1 MRIGL
6 FGGSFNPIH
15 NAHIALA
22 KTICK
27 EAKLDEVWFMV
38 SPQNPLKQAEDLLG
52 ENERYEMVKL
62 ALESRPSKSPL
73 KGDFLSRT
81 GSLPLREKSDV
92 DNIGVCA
99 SGEWVLKASNYE
111 FHLERPSYTWK
122 TLRAL
127 KKDFPQH
134 EFSLIIGGDN
144 WVRFPRWAHSEEILA
159 NHHIYIYPRED
170 SSINEALLPENVHL
184 VHTPKINI
192 TSTMLR
198 EMIKDGKDISL
209 FVPNAV
215 AKAITDK
222 RYYAPQPPK
231 GESFR

>member
-1 MRIGL
+1 MRVGL

-22 KTICK
+22 STIC
-27 EAKLDEVWFMV
+27 EQARLDEVWFMV
-38 SPQNPLKQAEDLLG
+38 SPQNPLKQAQDLLG

-62 ALESRPSKSPL
+62 ALESQ
-73 KGDFLSRT
+73 
-81 GSLPLREKSDV
+81 EK
-92 DNIGVCA
+92 
-99 SGEWVLKASNYE
+99 VLMASNYE

-127 KKDFPQH
+127 KQDFPQH

-170 SSINEALLPENVHL
+170 SEIDEATLPKNVHL
-184 VHTPKINI
+184 IHTPKINI

-198 EMIKDGKDISL
+198 EMVRNGKDISA

>member
-22 KTICK
+22 STIRK
-27 EAKLDEVWFMV
+27 EARLDEVWFMV
-38 SPQNPLKQAEDLLG
+38 SPQNPLKQAQDLLG

-62 ALESRPSKSPL
+62 ALDSRPSKYPL
-73 KGDFLSRT
+73 KGDLLPQT
-81 GSLPLREKSDV
+81 GSLPT
-92 DNIGVCA
+92 
-99 SGEWVLKASNYE
+99 GEGGGRGLKASNYE
-111 FHLERPSYTWK
+111 FHLERPSFTWK
-122 TLRAL
+122 TLEAL

-144 WVRFPRWAHSEEILA
+144 WVAFPRWAHNEEILA

-170 SSINEALLPENVHL
+170 SEIDEATLPENVHL
-184 VHTPKINI
+184 IHTPKINI

-198 EMIKDGKDISL
+198 EMVRNGKDISA

>member
-1 MRIGL
+1 MRVGL

-22 KTICK
+22 STIRK
-27 EAKLDEVWFMV
+27 EARLDEVWFMV
-38 SPQNPLKQAEDLLG
+38 SPQNPLKQEYKKAKEELDFAREIV
-52 ENERYEMVKL
+52 ENERYEMVEL
-62 ALESRPSKSPL
+62 ALESR
-73 KGDFLSRT
+73 
-81 GSLPLREKSDV
+81 EK
-92 DNIGVCA
+92 
-99 SGEWVLKASNYE
+99 ELKASNYE
-111 FHLERPSYTWK
+111 FHLERPSFTWK

-144 WVRFPRWAHSEEILA
+144 WKAFPRWANNEEILA

-170 SSINEALLPENVHL
+170 SEIDEATLPENVHL
-184 VHTPKINI
+184 IHTPKINI

-198 EMIKDGKDISL
+198 EMVRNGKDISA

-215 AKAITDK
+215 AKAIADNNL
-222 RYYAPQPPK
+222 YA
-231 GESFR
+231 E

>member
-1 MRIGL
+1 MRVGL

-22 KTICK
+22 STIC
-27 EAKLDEVWFMV
+27 EQARLDEVWFMV
-38 SPQNPLKQAEDLLG
+38 SPQNPLKQAQDLLG

-62 ALESRPSKSPL
+62 ALESQ
-73 KGDFLSRT
+73 
-81 GSLPLREKSDV
+81 EK
-92 DNIGVCA
+92 
-99 SGEWVLKASNYE
+99 VLMASNYE

-127 KKDFPQH
+127 KNDFPQH

-170 SSINEALLPENVHL
+170 SEIDEATLPENVHL
-184 VHTPKINI
+184 IHTPKINI

-198 EMIKDGKDISL
+198 EMVRNGKDISA
-209 FVPNAV
+209 FVPEKV
-215 AKAITDK
+215 AKAIADNN
-222 RYYAPQPPK
+222 YYKAPSISPR
-231 GESFR
+231 GEF

>member
-22 KTICK
+22 STIC
-27 EAKLDEVWFMV
+27 EQARLDEVWFMV
-38 SPQNPLKQAEDLLG
+38 SPQNPLKQAQDLLG

-62 ALESRPSKSPL
+62 ALESQ
-73 KGDFLSRT
+73 
-81 GSLPLREKSDV
+81 EK
-92 DNIGVCA
+92 
-99 SGEWVLKASNYE
+99 VLMASNYE

-127 KKDFPQH
+127 KLDFPQH

-170 SSINEALLPENVHL
+170 SEIDEATLPENVHL
-184 VHTPKINI
+184 IHTPKINI

-198 EMIKDGKDISL
+198 EMVRNGKDISA
-209 FVPNAV
+209 FVPEKV
-215 AKAITDK
+215 AKAIADNN
-222 RYYAPQPPK
+222 YYKAPSTSPR
-231 GESFR
+231 GEF

>member
-1 MRIGL
+1 MRVGL

-22 KTICK
+22 STIC
-27 EAKLDEVWFMV
+27 EQARLDEVWFMV
-38 SPQNPLKQAEDLLG
+38 SPQNPLKQAQDLLD

-62 ALESRPSKSPL
+62 ALESQAK
-73 KGDFLSRT
+73 
-81 GSLPLREKSDV
+81 
-92 DNIGVCA
+92 
-99 SGEWVLKASNYE
+99 VLKASNYE

-127 KKDFPQH
+127 KQDFPQH

-170 SSINEALLPENVHL
+170 SEIDEATLPENVHL
-184 VHTPKINI
+184 IHTPKINI

-198 EMIKDGKDISL
+198 EMVRNGKDISA

-215 AKAITDK
+215 AKAIADNN
-222 RYYAPQPPK
+222 YYKAPSISPR
-231 GESFR
+231 GEF

>member
-62 ALESRPSKSPL
+62 ALESE
-73 KGDFLSRT
+73 
-81 GSLPLREKSDV
+81 EK
-92 DNIGVCA
+92 
-99 SGEWVLKASNYE
+99 VLKASNYE

-159 NHHIYIYPRED
+159 NHNIYIYPRED
-170 SSINEALLPENVHL
+170 SDINEALLPENVHL

-198 EMIKDGKDISL
+198 EMVKNGNDISAY
-209 FVPNAV
+209 VPEVV
-215 AKAITDK
+215 AKTIAEK
-222 RYYAPQPPK
+222 KYYVP
-231 GESFR
+231 

>member
-1 MRIGL
+1 MHIGL

-38 SPQNPLKQAEDLLG
+38 SPQNPLKQAQDLLG

-62 ALESRPSKSPL
+62 ALESE
-73 KGDFLSRT
+73 
-81 GSLPLREKSDV
+81 EK
-92 DNIGVCA
+92 
-99 SGEWVLKASNYE
+99 VLKASNYE

-159 NHHIYIYPRED
+159 NHNIYIYPRED
-170 SSINEALLPENVHL
+170 SDINEALLPENVHL

-198 EMIKDGKDISL
+198 EMVKNGNDISEY
-209 FVPNAV
+209 VPEVV
-215 AKAITDK
+215 AKTIAEK
-222 RYYAPQPPK
+222 KYYIDPLNLP
-231 GESFR
+231 

>member
-22 KTICK
+22 STIRK
-27 EAKLDEVWFMV
+27 EARLDEVWFMV
-38 SPQNPLKQAEDLLG
+38 SPQNPLKQAQDLLD

-62 ALESRPSKSPL
+62 ALESQAK
-73 KGDFLSRT
+73 
-81 GSLPLREKSDV
+81 
-92 DNIGVCA
+92 
-99 SGEWVLKASNYE
+99 VLKASNYE

-127 KKDFPQH
+127 KLDFPQL

-144 WVRFPRWAHSEEILA
+144 WVAFPRWAHNEEILA

-170 SSINEALLPENVHL
+170 SEIDEATLPKNVHL
-184 VHTPKINI
+184 IHTPKINI

-209 FVPNAV
+209 FVPKAV
-215 AKAITDK
+215 AKAITDNN
-222 RYYAPQPPK
+222 YYRK
-231 GESFR
+231 

>member
-27 EAKLDEVWFMV
+27 EAQLDEVWFMV

-62 ALESRPSKSPL
+62 ALESE
-73 KGDFLSRT
+73 
-81 GSLPLREKSDV
+81 EK
-92 DNIGVCA
+92 
-99 SGEWVLKASNYE
+99 VLKASNYE

-159 NHHIYIYPRED
+159 NHNIYIYPRED
-170 SSINEALLPENVHL
+170 SDINEALLPENVHL

-198 EMIKDGKDISL
+198 DMVKNGNDISEY
-209 FVPNAV
+209 VPEVV
-215 AKAITDK
+215 AKTIAEK
-222 RYYAPQPPK
+222 KYYV
-231 GESFR
+231 S

>member
-22 KTICK
+22 STIC
-27 EAKLDEVWFMV
+27 EQARLDEVWFMV
-38 SPQNPLKQAEDLLG
+38 SPQNPLKQAQDLLD

-62 ALESRPSKSPL
+62 ALESQAK
-73 KGDFLSRT
+73 
-81 GSLPLREKSDV
+81 
-92 DNIGVCA
+92 
-99 SGEWVLKASNYE
+99 VLKASNYE

-127 KKDFPQH
+127 KQDFPQH

-170 SSINEALLPENVHL
+170 SEINEALLPQNVHL

-198 EMIKDGKDISL
+198 EMVRNGKDISA
-209 FVPNAV
+209 FVPEKV
-215 AKAITDK
+215 AKAIADNN
-222 RYYAPQPPK
+222 YYKAPSTSPR
-231 GESFR
+231 GEF

>member
-22 KTICK
+22 STIC
-27 EAKLDEVWFMV
+27 EQARLDEVWFMV
-38 SPQNPLKQAEDLLG
+38 SPQNPLKQAQDLLG
-52 ENERYEMVKL
+52 ENERYEMVKQ
-62 ALESRPSKSPL
+62 ALESEAK
-73 KGDFLSRT
+73 
-81 GSLPLREKSDV
+81 
-92 DNIGVCA
+92 
-99 SGEWVLKASNYE
+99 VLKASDYE
-111 FHLERPSYTWK
+111 FRLERPSYTWK
-122 TLRAL
+122 TLRVL

-134 EFSLIIGGDN
+134 EFALIIGGDN

-170 SSINEALLPENVHL
+170 SDINEALLPENVHL

-198 EMIKDGKDISL
+198 EMIKNGKDISAY
-209 FVPNAV
+209 VPKAV
-215 AKAITDK
+215 AKIIAEK
-222 RYYAPQPPK
+222 KFYNY
-231 GESFR
+231 

>member
-1 MRIGL
+1 MRVGL

-22 KTICK
+22 STIC
-27 EAKLDEVWFMV
+27 EQARLDEVWFMV
-38 SPQNPLKQAEDLLG
+38 SPQNPLKQAQDLLD

-62 ALESRPSKSPL
+62 ALESQAK
-73 KGDFLSRT
+73 
-81 GSLPLREKSDV
+81 
-92 DNIGVCA
+92 I
-99 SGEWVLKASNYE
+99 LKASNYE

-127 KKDFPQH
+127 KQDFPQH

-144 WVRFPRWAHSEEILA
+144 WVRFPRWAHNEEILA

-170 SSINEALLPENVHL
+170 SDINEASLPQNVHL

-198 EMIKDGKDISL
+198 EMIKNGKDITP
-209 FVPNAV
+209 FVPDAV
-215 AKAITDK
+215 AKAIADNN
-222 RYYAPQPPK
+222 YYA
-231 GESFR
+231 E

>member
-1 MRIGL
+1 MRVGL

-22 KTICK
+22 STIC
-27 EAKLDEVWFMV
+27 EQARLDEVWFMV
-38 SPQNPLKQAEDLLG
+38 SPQNPLKQAQDLLD

-62 ALESRPSKSPL
+62 ALDSQ
-73 KGDFLSRT
+73 
-81 GSLPLREKSDV
+81 EK
-92 DNIGVCA
+92 
-99 SGEWVLKASNYE
+99 VLKASNYE

-127 KKDFPQH
+127 KQDFPQH

-170 SSINEALLPENVHL
+170 SEIDEATLPKNVHL
-184 VHTPKINI
+184 IHTPKINI

-198 EMIKDGKDISL
+198 EMVRNGKDISA
-209 FVPNAV
+209 FVPEKV
-215 AKAITDK
+215 AKAIADNNL
-222 RYYAPQPPK
+222 YA
-231 GESFR
+231 E

>member
-1 MRIGL
+1 MQIGL

-22 KTICK
+22 STIC
-27 EAKLDEVWFMV
+27 EQARLDEVWFMV
-38 SPQNPLKQAEDLLG
+38 SPQNPLKQAQDLLG

-62 ALESRPSKSPL
+62 ALESQ
-73 KGDFLSRT
+73 
-81 GSLPLREKSDV
+81 EK
-92 DNIGVCA
+92 
-99 SGEWVLKASNYE
+99 VLMASNYE

-127 KKDFPQH
+127 KLDFPQH

-144 WVRFPRWAHSEEILA
+144 WVRFPHWAHSDEILA

-170 SSINEALLPENVHL
+170 SEINEALLPENVHL

-198 EMIKDGKDISL
+198 EMIKNGKDISAY
-209 FVPNAV
+209 VPKEV
-215 AKAITDK
+215 AKSIAEK
-222 RYYAPQPPK
+222 KYYMIK
-231 GESFR
+231 

>member
-22 KTICK
+22 STIC
-27 EAKLDEVWFMV
+27 EQARLDEVWFMV
-38 SPQNPLKQAEDLLG
+38 SPQNPLKQAQDLLD

-62 ALESRPSKSPL
+62 ALESEAK
-73 KGDFLSRT
+73 
-81 GSLPLREKSDV
+81 
-92 DNIGVCA
+92 I
-99 SGEWVLKASNYE
+99 LKASNYE
-111 FHLERPSYTWK
+111 FHLERPSFTWK
-122 TLRAL
+122 TLEAL

-144 WVRFPRWAHSEEILA
+144 WVAFPRWAHNEEILA

-170 SSINEALLPENVHL
+170 SSINEALLPNNVHL

-198 EMIKDGKDISL
+198 EMVRNGKDISA

-215 AKAITDK
+215 AKAIADNN
-222 RYYAPQPPK
+222 YYKAPSISPR
-231 GESFR
+231 GEF

>member
-22 KTICK
+22 RTICE
-27 EAKLDEVWFMV
+27 EARLDEVWFMV
-38 SPQNPLKQAEDLLG
+38 SPQNPLKQAQDLLG

-62 ALESRPSKSPL
+62 ALESEAK
-73 KGDFLSRT
+73 
-81 GSLPLREKSDV
+81 
-92 DNIGVCA
+92 I
-99 SGEWVLKASNYE
+99 LKASNYE

-127 KKDFPQH
+127 KLDFPQH

-170 SSINEALLPENVHL
+170 SEINEALLPENVHL

-198 EMIKDGKDISL
+198 EMIKNGKDISAY
-209 FVPNAV
+209 VPKEV
-215 AKAITDK
+215 AKIIAEK
-222 RYYAPQPPK
+222 KFYNY
-231 GESFR
+231 

>member
-22 KTICK
+22 STIC
-27 EAKLDEVWFMV
+27 EQARFDEVWFMV

-62 ALESRPSKSPL
+62 ALESEAK
-73 KGDFLSRT
+73 
-81 GSLPLREKSDV
+81 
-92 DNIGVCA
+92 
-99 SGEWVLKASNYE
+99 VLKASNYE

-127 KKDFPQH
+127 KNDFPQH

-144 WVRFPRWAHSEEILA
+144 WVRFPRWAHSEDILT

-170 SSINEALLPENVHL
+170 SDINEASLPENVHL
-184 VHTPKINI
+184 IHTPKINI

-198 EMIKDGKDISL
+198 EMIKNGKDITP
-209 FVPNAV
+209 FVPKAV
-215 AKAITDK
+215 AIAIADNN
-222 RYYAPQPPK
+222 YYA
-231 GESFR
+231 E

>member
-1 MRIGL
+1 MRVGL

-22 KTICK
+22 STIC
-27 EAKLDEVWFMV
+27 EQARLDEVWFMV
-38 SPQNPLKQAEDLLG
+38 SPQNPLKQAQDLLD

-62 ALESRPSKSPL
+62 ALDSQ
-73 KGDFLSRT
+73 
-81 GSLPLREKSDV
+81 EK
-92 DNIGVCA
+92 
-99 SGEWVLKASNYE
+99 VLKASNYE

-127 KKDFPQH
+127 KQDFPQH

-144 WVRFPRWAHSEEILA
+144 WVRFPRWAHSEEILV

-170 SSINEALLPENVHL
+170 SDINEALLPQNVHL

-198 EMIKDGKDISL
+198 DMIKNGKDITP
-209 FVPNAV
+209 FVPDAV
-215 AKAITDK
+215 AKAIADNN
-222 RYYAPQPPK
+222 YYA
-231 GESFR
+231 E

>member
-1 MRIGL
+1 MRVGL

-22 KTICK
+22 STIC
-27 EAKLDEVWFMV
+27 EQARLDEVWFMV
-38 SPQNPLKQAEDLLG
+38 SPQNPLKQAQDLLD

-62 ALESRPSKSPL
+62 ALESQ
-73 KGDFLSRT
+73 
-81 GSLPLREKSDV
+81 EK
-92 DNIGVCA
+92 
-99 SGEWVLKASNYE
+99 VLMASNYE

-127 KKDFPQH
+127 KLDFPQH

-170 SSINEALLPENVHL
+170 SEINEALLPQNVHL

-198 EMIKDGKDISL
+198 DMIKNGKDITP
-209 FVPNAV
+209 FVPDAV
-215 AKAITDK
+215 AKAIADNN
-222 RYYAPQPPK
+222 YYA
-231 GESFR
+231 E

>member
-38 SPQNPLKQAEDLLG
+38 SPQNPLKQAGDLLG

-62 ALESRPSKSPL
+62 ALESE
-73 KGDFLSRT
+73 
-81 GSLPLREKSDV
+81 EK
-92 DNIGVCA
+92 
-99 SGEWVLKASNYE
+99 VLKASNYE

-159 NHHIYIYPRED
+159 NHNIYIYPRED
-170 SSINEALLPENVHL
+170 SDINEALLPENVHL

-198 EMIKDGKDISL
+198 EMVKNGNDISAY
-209 FVPNAV
+209 VPEVV
-215 AKAITDK
+215 AKTIAEK
-222 RYYAPQPPK
+222 KYYVP
-231 GESFR
+231 

>member
-22 KTICK
+22 STIC
-27 EAKLDEVWFMV
+27 EQARLDEVWFMV
-38 SPQNPLKQAEDLLG
+38 SPQNPLKQAQDLLD

-62 ALESRPSKSPL
+62 ALDSQ
-73 KGDFLSRT
+73 
-81 GSLPLREKSDV
+81 EK
-92 DNIGVCA
+92 
-99 SGEWVLKASNYE
+99 VLMASNYE

-127 KKDFPQH
+127 KNDFPQH

-170 SSINEALLPENVHL
+170 SEIDEATLPENVHL
-184 VHTPKINI
+184 IHTPKINI

-198 EMIKDGKDISL
+198 EMVRNGKDISA

-215 AKAITDK
+215 AKAIADNN
-222 RYYAPQPPK
+222 YYKAPSISPR
-231 GESFR
+231 GEF

>member
-62 ALESRPSKSPL
+62 ALESE
-73 KGDFLSRT
+73 
-81 GSLPLREKSDV
+81 EK
-92 DNIGVCA
+92 
-99 SGEWVLKASNYE
+99 VLKASNYE

-159 NHHIYIYPRED
+159 NHNIYIYPRED
-170 SSINEALLPENVHL
+170 SDINEALLPENVHL

-198 EMIKDGKDISL
+198 DMVKNGNDISEY
-209 FVPNAV
+209 VPEVV
-215 AKAITDK
+215 AKTIAEK
-222 RYYAPQPPK
+222 KYYV
-231 GESFR
+231 S

>member
-38 SPQNPLKQAEDLLG
+38 SPQNPLKQAQDLLG

-62 ALESRPSKSPL
+62 ALESE
-73 KGDFLSRT
+73 
-81 GSLPLREKSDV
+81 EK
-92 DNIGVCA
+92 
-99 SGEWVLKASNYE
+99 VLKASNYE

-144 WVRFPRWAHSEEILA
+144 WVRFPRWAHNEEILA
-159 NHHIYIYPRED
+159 NHNIYIYPRED
-170 SSINEALLPENVHL
+170 SDINEALLPENVHL

-198 EMIKDGKDISL
+198 EMVKNGNDISEY
-209 FVPNAV
+209 VPEVV
-215 AKAITDK
+215 AKTIAEKKFYIG
-222 RYYAPQPPK
+222 PLNLP
-231 GESFR
+231 

>member
-22 KTICK
+22 STIC
-27 EAKLDEVWFMV
+27 EQARLDEVWFMV
-38 SPQNPLKQAEDLLG
+38 SPQNPLKQAQDLLD

-62 ALESRPSKSPL
+62 ALESQ
-73 KGDFLSRT
+73 
-81 GSLPLREKSDV
+81 EK
-92 DNIGVCA
+92 
-99 SGEWVLKASNYE
+99 VLMASNYE

-127 KKDFPQH
+127 KQDFPQH

-170 SSINEALLPENVHL
+170 SEIDEATLPKNVHL
-184 VHTPKINI
+184 IHTPKINI

-198 EMIKDGKDISL
+198 EMVRNGKDISA
-209 FVPNAV
+209 FVPEKV
-215 AKAITDK
+215 AKAIADNN
-222 RYYAPQPPK
+222 YYKAPSISPR
-231 GESFR
+231 GEF

>member
-62 ALESRPSKSPL
+62 ALESE
-73 KGDFLSRT
+73 
-81 GSLPLREKSDV
+81 EK
-92 DNIGVCA
+92 
-99 SGEWVLKASNYE
+99 VLKASNYE

-159 NHHIYIYPRED
+159 NHNIYIYPRED
-170 SSINEALLPENVHL
+170 SDINEALLPENVHL

-198 EMIKDGKDISL
+198 EMVKNGNDISEY
-209 FVPNAV
+209 VPEVV
-215 AKAITDK
+215 AKTIAEK
-222 RYYAPQPPK
+222 KYYIDPLNLP
-231 GESFR
+231 

>member
-62 ALESRPSKSPL
+62 ALESE
-73 KGDFLSRT
+73 
-81 GSLPLREKSDV
+81 EK
-92 DNIGVCA
+92 
-99 SGEWVLKASNYE
+99 VLKASNYE

-159 NHHIYIYPRED
+159 NHNIYIYPRED
-170 SSINEALLPENVHL
+170 SDINEALLPENVHL

-198 EMIKDGKDISL
+198 EMVKNGNDISEY
-209 FVPNAV
+209 VPEVV
-215 AKAITDK
+215 AKTIAEK
-222 RYYAPQPPK
+222 KYYV
-231 GESFR
+231 S

>member
-22 KTICK
+22 RTIRE

-62 ALESRPSKSPL
+62 ALESE
-73 KGDFLSRT
+73 
-81 GSLPLREKSDV
+81 EK
-92 DNIGVCA
+92 
-99 SGEWVLKASNYE
+99 VLKASNYE

-159 NHHIYIYPRED
+159 NHNIYIYPRED
-170 SSINEALLPENVHL
+170 SDINEALLPENVHL

-198 EMIKDGKDISL
+198 EMVKNGNDISEY
-209 FVPNAV
+209 VPEVV
-215 AKAITDK
+215 AKTIAEKKFYIDPLNLP
-222 RYYAPQPPK
+222 A
-231 GESFR
+231 

>member
-62 ALESRPSKSPL
+62 ALESE
-73 KGDFLSRT
+73 
-81 GSLPLREKSDV
+81 EK
-92 DNIGVCA
+92 
-99 SGEWVLKASNYE
+99 VLKAINYE

-159 NHHIYIYPRED
+159 NHNIYIYPRED
-170 SSINEALLPENVHL
+170 SDINEALLPENVHL

-198 EMIKDGKDISL
+198 EMVKNGNDISEY
-209 FVPNAV
+209 VPEVV
-215 AKAITDK
+215 AKTIAEK
-222 RYYAPQPPK
+222 KYYIDPLNLP
-231 GESFR
+231 